1 MKKSWSNLISK
12 HIIENQNSLF
22 YYRDNLWTCWIAKRP
37 MLYNAHDAATNNGR
51 AITNIRVS
59 INKNPLYIIF
69 KIYKIIPYYYTII
82 F

>member
-1 MKKSWSNLISK
+1 M
-12 HIIENQNSLF
+12 IENQNYLF

-59 INKNPLYIIF
+59 INKNPLYIIL
-69 KIYKIIPYYYTII
+69 KIYKIIPYYCTII